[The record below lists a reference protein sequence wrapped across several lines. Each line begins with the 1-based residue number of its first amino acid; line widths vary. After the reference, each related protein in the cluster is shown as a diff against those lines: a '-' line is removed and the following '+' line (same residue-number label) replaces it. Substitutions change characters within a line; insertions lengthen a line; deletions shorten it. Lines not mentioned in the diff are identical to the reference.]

1 MHELSLTQSIV
12 EACSERAEGA
22 SVRRVTLEIG
32 RLTCVAPDAL
42 RFCYDVCTEGT
53 SLAGSELEI
62 IEIQGR
68 ARCRACGAEVEPY
81 EVLTACGGC
90 GSYDLQCIA
99 GEDLRIKEM
108 ELI

>member
-12 EACSERAEGA
+12 EVCSQRAAGA
-22 SVRRVTLEIG
+22 RVRRVTLEIG

-53 SLAGSELEI
+53 GLEGSELEI
-62 IEIQGR
+62 VEIAGR
-68 ARCRACGAEVEPY
+68 ARCRACGADVALADL
-81 EVLTACGGC
+81 LTPCAC
-90 GSYDLQCIA
+90 GSYDLDCIA

-108 ELI
+108 ELL